1 MTISK
6 FAKNGL
12 LLAGLLSTPLCVASE
27 PLYDSVSLP
36 PNIAD
41 DDKDGV
47 INVRDFCPDTAL
59 GSKVDNDG
67 CPTQST
73 HLQSINLEVLFDTGK
88 FDVKPMYY
96 PEIQKL
102 ADFMNANPN
111 TTVIIEGHTDSVGDD
126 KDNIQLSR
134 NRANAIALV
143 VIRQFGINRERIRG
157 VGYGESRPI
166 STNETAQGR
175 EKNRRVVAE
184 IYSEQTSQTKRWN
197 IYSVD
202 NMATTPSMPTPP
214 ALQFDTSSNGMPQT
228 DLQFDTSGE
237 ATGW

>member
-1 MTISK
+1 MTFSYI
-6 FAKNGL
+6 AKNGL
-12 LLAGLLSTPLCVASE
+12 LLAGLLSTSLCIASE
-27 PLYDSVSLP
+27 PLYDSTALP
-36 PNIAD
+36 ANIAD

-59 GSKVDNDG
+59 GAKVDNDG

-88 FDVKPMYY
+88 YDVKPIYY

-102 ADFMNANPN
+102 ADFMATNPN

-126 KDNIQLSR
+126 KDNIELSR

-143 VIRQFGINRERIRG
+143 VIRQFGISRDRIRG
-157 VGYGESRPI
+157 IGYGESRPI
-166 STNETAQGR
+166 ATNDTAQGR
-175 EKNRRVVAE
+175 EQNRRVVAE
-184 IYSEQTSQTKRWN
+184 IYSEQTTQAKRWN

-202 NMATTPSMPTPP
+202 KITSSPELSTSTN
-214 ALQFDTSSNGMPQT
+214 LQFGDDSSVSAP
-228 DLQFDTSGE
+228 
-237 ATGW
+237 GW